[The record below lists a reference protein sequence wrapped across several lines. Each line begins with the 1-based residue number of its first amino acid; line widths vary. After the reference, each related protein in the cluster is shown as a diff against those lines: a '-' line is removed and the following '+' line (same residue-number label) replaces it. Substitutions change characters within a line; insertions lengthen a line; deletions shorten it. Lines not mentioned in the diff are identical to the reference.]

1 MVTEKNFFR
10 SGFLEF
16 DDLPKVISMTLSY
29 KVVKG
34 ANKKNFP
41 THNNNNSEYYLTCRL
56 SLQVEIL
63 RFRAHYKASS
73 SYAQCVKYSPPPPAA
88 FERRENVAS
97 PLSPRHAKKKKK
109 KSSLAAFDQCRGKR
123 RRKRR
128 RRKRERRRFFSWEQL
143 TRNKQWHTGFDTS
156 VSNSR
161 GR

>member
-97 PLSPRHAKKKKK
+97 PLSPRHAKKKRKK
-109 KSSLAAFDQCRGKR
+109 VAWQHLISAEERGGGKGGGG
-123 RRKRR
+123 KG
-128 RRKRERRRFFSWEQL
+128 KEEGFFPG
-143 TRNKQWHTGFDTS
+143 N
-156 VSNSR
+156 N
-161 GR
+161 